1 MQKTLIVEDN
11 TTFRKTFKDALCKR
25 FPSMNIEEAKDGPEA
40 LQKVEVFN
48 PDLVFMDIRLPGESG
63 LELMEKIKADHPEI
77 VIIILTDYDLP
88 EYRAAALHGGADDFI
103 PKGALSMSELTKII
117 LNISQSS

>member
-25 FPSMNIEEAKDGPEA
+25 FPFMDIEEAKDEAEA

-48 PDLVFMDIRLPGESG
+48 PDLVFMDIRLPGKSG
-63 LELMEKIKADHPEI
+63 LELTEKIKADHPEI
-77 VIIILTDYDLP
+77 IIIILTDYDLP

-103 PKGALSMSELTKII
+103 PKGSLNLSELAKII
-117 LNISQSS
+117 ADIS